1 MTDAPEKPKPI
12 TSKPHH
18 PQVIH
23 ILFPIVTFF
32 DFSDVFAILPLTT
45 GPASKKLFLS
55 KTGPGRVVEKTK

>member
-1 MTDAPEKPKPI
+1 M

-32 DFSDVFAILPLTT
+32 DFGDVFAILPLTT
-45 GPASKKLFLS
+45 GPASKKLYLQA
-55 KTGPGRVVEKTK
+55 TVPRACR